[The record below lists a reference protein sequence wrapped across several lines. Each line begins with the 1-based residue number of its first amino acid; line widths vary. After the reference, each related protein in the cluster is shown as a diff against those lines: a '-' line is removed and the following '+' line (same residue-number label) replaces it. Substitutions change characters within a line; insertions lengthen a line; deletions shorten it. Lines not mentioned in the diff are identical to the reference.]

1 MGIDFPLGRDDVAAR
16 GNFCTVDD
24 KGLIVDRRAGRIA
37 TELSSKLCIMLSKI
51 HIKGAEVFVRP
62 VKEHRFLIVF
72 RGKGLSAS
80 MEDTDPER
88 TGVAPKPVKASTSE
102 AGRTASIVTEF
113 ITKAS
118 KVLSSH
124 QPANM
129 LLMRGF
135 SKIPELPRFNDVYKL
150 KAVAI
155 ASYPMYKGLARLLG
169 MSVIESG
176 SSFQDAVTLARDNW
190 SDFDYF
196 FIHFKKTDAAG
207 EDGDFIRKVRA
218 IEEVDSGLPSILS
231 LEPDVLAVTGD
242 HSTPAIYQGHSWH
255 SVPFLISSKWCRP
268 SRITKFGEQ
277 QCSTGNIGTIKG
289 LDIMPLIMAHGQ
301 RLTKYGA

>member
-1 MGIDFPLGRDDVAAR
+1 
-16 GNFCTVDD
+16 
-24 KGLIVDRRAGRIA
+24 
-37 TELSSKLCIMLSKI
+37 
-51 HIKGAEVFVRP
+51 
-62 VKEHRFLIVF
+62 
-72 RGKGLSAS
+72 

-135 SKIPELPRFNDVYKL
+135 SKIPDLPRFNDVYKL

-176 SSFQDAVTLARDNW
+176 SSFQDAATLARDNW

-231 LEPDVLAVTGD
+231 LDPDVLAVTGD

-255 SVPFLISSKWCRP
+255 SVPVLISSKWCRP